1 MKISQH
7 NWNWWFVINCII
19 FFVIIMIG
27 GMLPISKVERA
38 LHNLD
43 TICTILS
50 AIFVLSII
58 PCLYIGTKSSE
69 YEEQ

>member
-1 MKISQH
+1 
-7 NWNWWFVINCII
+7 
-19 FFVIIMIG
+19 MIG
-27 GMLPISKVERA
+27 GMLPISKAERE

-50 AIFVLSII
+50 AIFVLSIV
-58 PCLYIGTKSSE
+58 PCLYIGTKPSE